1 MKRVNV
7 VRAGHWAV
15 RAQVEGEGGGE
26 AEGELI
32 GYYIEPKKTT
42 TLQINKKCKFVGA
55 RSVFLV

>member
-7 VRAGHWAV
+7 VRAGHWTV
-15 RAQVEGEGGGE
+15 RAQVEGLGGGE
-26 AEGELI
+26 AEGGLI

-42 TLQINKKCKFVGA
+42 TLQRNKKSKFVGA